1 MTMTIEGSECKCGY
15 RTISVKSTCPRCGR
29 SMEQRKFFDEGKVLS
44 YVSLKVQPENHKEPL
59 DLVMVE
65 IDNGPKLVCWTDEP
79 LKADQ
84 RIMVYLDGDIIRC
97 RSP

>member
-1 MTMTIEGSECKCGY
+1 
-15 RTISVKSTCPRCGR
+15 
-29 SMEQRKFFDEGKVLS
+29 MEQRKFFDEGKVLS

-65 IDNGPKLVCWTDEP
+65 IDNGPQLVCWTDEP

-84 RIMVYLDGDIIRC
+84 RIMVYIDGDIIRC

>member
-1 MTMTIEGSECKCGY
+1 
-15 RTISVKSTCPRCGR
+15 
-29 SMEQRKFFDEGKVLS
+29 MEQRKFFDEGKVLS
-44 YVSLKVQPENHKEPL
+44 YVSLKVQPEDHAQPM

-65 IDNGPKLVCWTDEP
+65 IDNGPKLVCWTSES

-84 RIMVYLDGDIIRC
+84 RIKVYMDGAIIRC